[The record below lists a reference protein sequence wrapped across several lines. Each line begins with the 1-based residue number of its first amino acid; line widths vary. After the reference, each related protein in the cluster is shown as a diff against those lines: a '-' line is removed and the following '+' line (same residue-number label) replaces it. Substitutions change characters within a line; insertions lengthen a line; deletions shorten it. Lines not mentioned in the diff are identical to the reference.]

1 MFKLCNSTDRTIVW
15 FLFISFSS
23 VGENKSV
30 ANWFEINEKVLQ
42 QASTEKEQF
51 FVNLVSLTS

>member
-51 FVNLVSLTS
+51 L

>member
-30 ANWFEINEKVLQ
+30 ANWFEINESVTTGKHRERTV
-42 QASTEKEQF
+42 
-51 FVNLVSLTS
+51 FVNLVSFTS